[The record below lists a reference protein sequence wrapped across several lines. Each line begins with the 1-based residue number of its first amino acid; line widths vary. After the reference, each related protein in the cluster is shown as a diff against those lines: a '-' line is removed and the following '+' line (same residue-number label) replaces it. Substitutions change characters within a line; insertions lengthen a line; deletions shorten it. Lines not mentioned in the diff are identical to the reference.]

1 MKNRLSTTVLG
12 VVLLFVIMAISWVAL
27 SWIVRSILGLDKSVV
42 SAIIAGAIAVFSLI
56 FTYLR
61 DREKARQEAHRE
73 KKVEIYSLFFD
84 IIFRGLQESKKEAD
98 SSEYWGSTELQENL
112 LKIMKGILSYGSP
125 NVVLAFNKWK
135 AKATD
140 SPTVQMICIGDLMLA
155 MRKDLGL
162 SNTGLTN
169 ANIHQIY
176 VSDDVEAFLKGSN

>member
-1 MKNRLSTTVLG
+1 MENRLSKTILG
-12 VVLLFVIMAISWVAL
+12 VILLIILLVIIGFILSWV
-27 SWIVRSILGLDKSVV
+27 VRSIFGLDKTVV
-42 SAIIAGAIAVFSLI
+42 SAIIAAAIAVFSLI

-84 IIFRGLQESKKEAD
+84 LIFRGLQEAKKEAG
-98 SSEYWGSTELQENL
+98 SSEYWESEELQENL
-112 LKIMKGILSYGSP
+112 LSIMKGILSYGSP
-125 NVVLAFNKWK
+125 NVVLTFNKWK
-135 AKATD
+135 TKAGD
-140 SPTVQMICIGDLMLA
+140 SPTVQMICVGDLMLA

-176 VSDDVEAFLKGSN
+176 VSDDVDAFLKGSN